1 MQLKM
6 RYISAFL
13 LCAYIVAVAVLCF
26 MKPSSLP
33 QVELDFFGIPMDK
46 VVHFIMFLPFSILAY
61 MTFWPAD
68 AGRIRKLAVLLV
80 IVIFGAGMAVA
91 TEKIQAMTGYRSG
104 DIMDFAADMTG
115 ILAGAALTALFILLK
130 KDRKN

>member
-6 RYISAFL
+6 RHISAFL

-68 AGRIRKLAVLLV
+68 AGKIRKLAVLLV
-80 IVIFGAGMAVA
+80 ILIFGAGMAVA

-115 ILAGAALTALFILLK
+115 ILAGAVLTALFILLK

>member
-6 RYISAFL
+6 RHISAFL

>member
-33 QVELDFFGIPMDK
+33 QVEMDFFGIPMDK

-68 AGRIRKLAVLLV
+68 AGKLRKMAVLLV
-80 IVIFGAGMAVA
+80 ILIFGAGMAVA

>member
-1 MQLKM
+1 MQLKR

-13 LCAYIVAVAVLCF
+13 LCVYIVTVAVLCF

-68 AGRIRKLAVLLV
+68 AGKIRKMAVLLV

-91 TEKIQAMTGYRSG
+91 TERIQAMTGYRTG

-115 ILAGAALTALFILLK
+115 ILTGAALTALFILLK

>member
-33 QVELDFFGIPMDK
+33 QVEMDFFGIPMDK

-68 AGRIRKLAVLLV
+68 AGKLRKMAVLL
-80 IVIFGAGMAVA
+80 IILIFGAGMAVA

-104 DIMDFAADMTG
+104 DIMDFAADMKG
-115 ILAGAALTALFILLK
+115 ILTGAALTALFILLK
-130 KDRKN
+130 KNRKN

>member
-13 LCAYIVAVAVLCF
+13 LCVYIVTVAALCF

-68 AGRIRKLAVLLV
+68 AGKIRKMAVLLV

-91 TEKIQAMTGYRSG
+91 TERIQAMTGYRTG
-104 DIMDFAADMTG
+104 DIMDFAFDMTG
-115 ILAGAALTALFILLK
+115 ILTGAALTALFILLK

>member
-33 QVELDFFGIPMDK
+33 QVEMDFFGIPMDK

-68 AGRIRKLAVLLV
+68 AGKLRKMAVLLV
-80 IVIFGAGMAVA
+80 ILIFGAGMAVA

-104 DIMDFAADMTG
+104 DIMDFAADMKG

>member
-1 MQLKM
+1 M
-6 RYISAFL
+6 
-13 LCAYIVAVAVLCF
+13 CF

-61 MTFWPAD
+61 MTFWPTD

-80 IVIFGAGMAVA
+80 ILIFGAGMAVA

>member
-6 RYISAFL
+6 RHISAFL

-80 IVIFGAGMAVA
+80 ILIFGAGMAVA

-115 ILAGAALTALFILLK
+115 ILTGAALTALFILLK

>member
-6 RYISAFL
+6 RHISAFL

-91 TEKIQAMTGYRSG
+91 TEKIQAMTGYRTG

-115 ILAGAALTALFILLK
+115 ILVGAALTALFILLK

>member
-1 MQLKM
+1 
-6 RYISAFL
+6 
-13 LCAYIVAVAVLCF
+13 
-26 MKPSSLP
+26 
-33 QVELDFFGIPMDK
+33 
-46 VVHFIMFLPFSILAY
+46 MFLPFSILAY

-68 AGRIRKLAVLLV
+68 AGKIRKMAVLLV

-91 TEKIQAMTGYRSG
+91 TERIQAMTGYRTG

-115 ILAGAALTALFILLK
+115 ILTGAALTALFILLK

>member
-26 MKPSSLP
+26 MKPSSFP
-33 QVELDFFGIPMDK
+33 QVEMDFFGIPMDK

-68 AGRIRKLAVLLV
+68 TGKLRKMTVLLV

-91 TEKIQAMTGYRSG
+91 TERIQAMTGYRSG
-104 DIMDFAADMTG
+104 NIMDFAADMKG

>member
-6 RYISAFL
+6 RHISAFL

-33 QVELDFFGIPMDK
+33 QVELDFFGIQMDK

-68 AGRIRKLAVLLV
+68 AGKIRKMAVLLV

-91 TEKIQAMTGYRSG
+91 TERIQAMTGYRTG

-115 ILAGAALTALFILLK
+115 ILTGAALTALFILLK
-130 KDRKN
+130 TDSKH

>member
-13 LCAYIVAVAVLCF
+13 LCVYIVTVAALCF

-68 AGRIRKLAVLLV
+68 AGKIRKMAVLLV

-91 TEKIQAMTGYRSG
+91 TERIQALTGYRTG

-115 ILAGAALTALFILLK
+115 ILTGAALTALFILLK
-130 KDRKN
+130 KDREN

>member
-1 MQLKM
+1 MKLKM

-13 LCAYIVAVAVLCF
+13 LCAYIVAVAILCF

-61 MTFWPAD
+61 MTFWPTD
-68 AGRIRKLAVLLV
+68 AGRLRKMAVLL
-80 IVIFGAGMAVA
+80 ITVIFGAGMAVA
-91 TEKIQAMTGYRSG
+91 TERIQAMTGYRSG
-104 DIMDFAADMTG
+104 DIRDFAADMTG
-115 ILAGAALTALFILLK
+115 ILTGAALTALFILLK
-130 KDRKN
+130 KNRKN

>member
-68 AGRIRKLAVLLV
+68 AGKIRKMAVLLV

-91 TEKIQAMTGYRSG
+91 TERIQAMTGYRTG

-115 ILAGAALTALFILLK
+115 ILTGAALTALFILLK
-130 KDRKN
+130 KDREN

>member
-26 MKPSSLP
+26 IKPSSLP

-68 AGRIRKLAVLLV
+68 AGKIRKMAVLLV

-91 TEKIQAMTGYRSG
+91 TERIQAMTGYRTG

-115 ILAGAALTALFILLK
+115 ILTGAALTALFILLK

>member
-1 MQLKM
+1 M
-6 RYISAFL
+6 
-13 LCAYIVAVAVLCF
+13 CF

-46 VVHFIMFLPFSILAY
+46 VVHFIMFLPFSIL
-61 MTFWPAD
+61 TFWPAD
-68 AGRIRKLAVLLV
+68 AGRFRKLAVLLV

>member
-6 RYISAFL
+6 RHISAFL

-26 MKPSSLP
+26 IKPSSLP

-68 AGRIRKLAVLLV
+68 AGKIRKMAVLLV

-91 TEKIQAMTGYRSG
+91 TERIQAMTGYRTG

-115 ILAGAALTALFILLK
+115 ILTGAALTALFILLK

>member
-33 QVELDFFGIPMDK
+33 QVEMDFFGIPMDK

-68 AGRIRKLAVLLV
+68 AGKLRKMAVLLV

-91 TEKIQAMTGYRSG
+91 TERIQAMTGYRSG
-104 DIMDFAADMTG
+104 DIRDFVADMTG

>member
-6 RYISAFL
+6 RHISAFL

-80 IVIFGAGMAVA
+80 ILIFGAGMAVA

>member
-1 MQLKM
+1 MNRKLLF
-6 RYISAFL
+6 ISAF
-13 LCAYIVAVAVLCF
+13 CAYLAAVLALCLIRTDG
-26 MKPSSLP
+26 MP
-33 QVELDFFGIPMDK
+33 QTDFSILGIPADK
-46 VVHFIMFLPFSILAY
+46 LTHFIMFLPFSILAY

-80 IVIFGAGMAVA
+80 ILIFGAGMAVA